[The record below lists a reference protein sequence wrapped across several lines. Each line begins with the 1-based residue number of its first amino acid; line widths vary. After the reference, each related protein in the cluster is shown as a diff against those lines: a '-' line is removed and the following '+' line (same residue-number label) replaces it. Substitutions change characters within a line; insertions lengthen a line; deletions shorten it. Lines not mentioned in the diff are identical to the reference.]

1 MFSKFRNHNFFQ
13 NYFLISAKSYFE
25 NILFFQ
31 NMTSPKSK
39 QKNNK
44 KYDFDFCRIIKIKYF
59 LTSFKSE
66 KKIKLFSDFDFFE
79 KYFTL
84 WFRKKPQI
92 MVANK
97 NLKMSKGRYH
107 TRNPG
112 IGASVILG
120 QKIQMRLGTSG
131 SVISGQKIQRELL
144 YPDLGIF

>member
-1 MFSKFRNHNFFQ
+1 
-13 NYFLISAKSYFE
+13 
-25 NILFFQ
+25 
-31 NMTSPKSK
+31 
-39 QKNNK
+39 
-44 KYDFDFCRIIKIKYF
+44 
-59 LTSFKSE
+59 
-66 KKIKLFSDFDFFE
+66 
-79 KYFTL
+79 
-84 WFRKKPQI
+84 